1 MAGTF
6 ASSLVAI
13 ETAKDTVISAD
24 GAFVDKKTGALIST
38 ENPHITTKV
47 FKQVQA
53 LEGLL
58 SNETNDAALHVQ
70 KAPSAHGLC
79 RALRYCQGSIC
90 GGQHAY
96 TSFVQLKLIYTANF
110 AASRLQGDNAEE
122 AAKLPSPATKNESF
136 ATTKVLVS
144 PKGEVIAIAPLTN
157 DQGSMLSAC
166 VTPTPRTWAPAF
178 IWGRGNARPLL
189 PSSSTPF
196 AHNPHI
202 RSRTCSRLVLAR
214 FSPVPPPAT
223 LTGQASPSR
232 PTRPSISRT
241 MIPKVLARLLMPTL
255 RSSPRFCPYPSTI

>member
-1 MAGTF
+1 MPLQAPPD
-6 ASSLVAI
+6 LV
-13 ETAKDTVISAD
+13 
-24 GAFVDKKTGALIST
+24 
-38 ENPHITTKV
+38 
-47 FKQVQA
+47 
-53 LEGLL
+53 
-58 SNETNDAALHVQ
+58 
-70 KAPSAHGLC
+70 
-79 RALRYCQGSIC
+79 
-90 GGQHAY
+90 GQHRR
-96 TSFVQLKLIYTANF
+96 VWPV
-110 AASRLQGDNAEE
+110 QGDRRQLSVPMAPTSNA
-122 AAKLPSPATKNESF
+122 SI
-136 ATTKVLVS
+136 ATTEVLVS
-144 PKGEVIAIAPLTN
+144 PKGEMIAVAPLTN